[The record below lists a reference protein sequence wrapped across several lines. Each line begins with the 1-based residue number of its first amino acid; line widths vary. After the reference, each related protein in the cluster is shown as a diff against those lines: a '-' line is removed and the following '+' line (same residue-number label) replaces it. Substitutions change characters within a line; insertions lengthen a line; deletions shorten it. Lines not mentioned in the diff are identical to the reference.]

1 MPFTIR
7 KYLLYCTIVHNHEY
21 LLEENFK
28 KIAIKGNYF
37 KLLAFKRR
45 ENMAPPIFFAKNNI
59 PLFLLLNDK
68 YQELP
73 SACDALGMPLD
84 HINHIHQSM

>member
-1 MPFTIR
+1 MPFKIR
-7 KYLLYCTIVHNHEY
+7 KYILYCTLVYNHEY

-68 YQELP
+68 YQ
-73 SACDALGMPLD
+73 
-84 HINHIHQSM
+84 